1 MMEHW
6 NIGFKGMK
14 PIETDD
20 FLLFVPTIP
29 PFHYSTIPSFQI
41 YSADNCRKRIYDYN
55 VL

>member
-1 MMEHW
+1 MMELW

-29 PFHYSTIPSFQI
+29 LFHYSIIP
-41 YSADNCRKRIYDYN
+41 DLRR
-55 VL
+55 

>member
-6 NIGFKGMK
+6 DNGFSGKE

-29 PFHYSTIPSFQI
+29 LFHYSIIP
-41 YSADNCRKRIYDYN
+41 DLRR
-55 VL
+55 